1 MDLKQAYREM
11 DLNGKEWVLK
21 RVLPATAGSILA
33 SVLLAVLIP
42 GIFLRS
48 PAFALLVILIF
59 FTFAASLLWPLA
71 GREARRR
78 EIDDEMHLFIIRIGV
93 LSQASS
99 ARSSIFE
106 IITKEKESRA
116 ILSELQKVKELT
128 RKWNTGLPKALR
140 TVSKQTPSKRFGDF
154 LERMAYAIEADEDP
168 KAFFQ
173 NEQEAV
179 MEDYRSRYNT
189 VMDRTEMVREVYLS
203 MISVTMFLNVML
215 VVLSMLVG
223 INHYLMAFLIVFIF
237 ILVEVILWMV
247 IRNTLPRESIWY
259 DPKPHP
265 LRSEYHS
272 RLRIFLWVGI
282 CSSAALLLLLL
293 GLGAWFGNVL
303 VLLAI
308 SSTPLILPGILVA
321 REERTIIRRDEAFGA
336 FIRTL
341 GGTAETRGAAPVS
354 ALKRIRW
361 HDYGALTQQVKG
373 LYDRLLTRID
383 SKRAW
388 ELFIKESRSEL
399 ISQFLNTYHEGLKAG
414 GSPKQVST
422 QVSGFFSSIET
433 LRRKRYLTADN
444 FTALLYGLT
453 IFISAGMF
461 MIYEVVSQ
469 MVDKLGGLETAS
481 QDIESLQSLVLLKDV
496 EGLTALLL
504 AAVIVVTIMHVVFS
518 ADAARRFK
526 GGHQLTVL
534 LHGPLLLW
542 TAALSS
548 VLAQLSVRVIL

>member
-1 MDLKQAYREM
+1 M